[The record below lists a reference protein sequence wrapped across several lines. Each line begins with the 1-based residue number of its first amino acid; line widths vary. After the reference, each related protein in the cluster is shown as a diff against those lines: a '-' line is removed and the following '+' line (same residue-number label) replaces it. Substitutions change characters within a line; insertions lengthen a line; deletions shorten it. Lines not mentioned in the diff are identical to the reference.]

1 MALHAAKFFLIIFS
15 VLCSAHNMLHLV
27 EICVIIDFSVWF
39 DVMKGIEPVRPDS
52 GSLQVSGD
60 RG

>member
-1 MALHAAKFFLIIFS
+1 
-15 VLCSAHNMLHLV
+15 MLHLV

-60 RG
+60 RGW